1 VNTPPETAHSA
12 LTISPQATPANGPD
26 LPATPPGVNPNNP
39 PWGLPAALITWFL
52 SIAAVAVVPNL
63 CALPYVWYHF
73 RGAAAP
79 TREIL
84 LADKTFMLL
93 FVSGWLPAHLLTLG
107 LIWAVATRWGK
118 FSIKEVFGWSWS
130 PRFGLGKSIASAIGL
145 YVLAMIII
153 GLVSTQ
159 ETDLDRILRSSRA
172 AALILAF
179 IAVATAPLMEE
190 MIYRGLLYSALQK
203 ITGPWSAVI
212 VVSVMFAGLHVL
224 QYWPNAGVIG
234 SITLLSIVL
243 TVVRARTGRLL
254 PCFVIHLVFN
264 GVQSIIIVIEPYLR
278 SLVEHWRPQPTPGI
292 LFSLVRLFG

>member
-1 VNTPPETAHSA
+1 MNIPTDTDYSVPIDPHGTSTESDLAATVG
-12 LTISPQATPANGPD
+12 LTNPD
-26 LPATPPGVNPNNP
+26 NP
-39 PWGLPAALITWFL
+39 PWGLWSAVITWFM

-63 CALPYVWYHF
+63 VALPYVVSHF
-73 RGAAAP
+73 RNAEAP
-79 TREIL
+79 TREVL

-107 LIWAVATRWGK
+107 LIWAVATRLGK
-118 FSIKEVFGWSWS
+118 YSLKEVFGWSWS
-130 PRFGLGKSIASAIGL
+130 PAFGLGKSIASAIGL

-159 ETDLDRILRSSRA
+159 ETDLDRILRSSRV

-203 ITGPWSAVI
+203 ISGQWAAVVI
-212 VVSVMFAGLHVL
+212 VSIMFAGLHVL

-278 SLVEHWRPQPTPGI
+278 SLLEHWRPQPAPSI
-292 LFSLVRLFG
+292 LLSIVRLFG

>member
-1 VNTPPETAHSA
+1 VNTPTETNNPAPMTYSV
-12 LTISPQATPANGPD
+12 ATPATGSD
-26 LPATPPGVNPNNP
+26 LPGPPESVSPDNP
-39 PWGLPAALITWFL
+39 PWGIWSALITWFL

-63 CALPYVWYHF
+63 VTLPYVVSHF
-73 RGAAAP
+73 RGATAP
-79 TREIL
+79 TREVL
-84 LADKTFMLL
+84 LADRTFMLL
-93 FVSGWLPAHLLTLG
+93 FVSGWVPAHLITLG
-107 LIWAVATRWGK
+107 LIWAVATRLGE

-130 PRFGLGKSIASAIGL
+130 PKFGVGKSVASAIGL

-159 ETDLDRILRSSRA
+159 ETELDRILRSSRA

-190 MIYRGLLYSALQK
+190 MIYRGLLYSALQR
-203 ITGPWSAVI
+203 ITGQWSAV
-212 VVSVMFAGLHVL
+212 VLVSVMFAGLHVL

-234 SITLLSIVL
+234 SITLLSVVL

-254 PCFVIHLVFN
+254 PCFAIHLVFN

-278 SLVEHWRPQPTPGI
+278 SLLEHWRPQPTPGI
-292 LFSLVRLFG
+292 LVSLLRFFG

>member
-1 VNTPPETAHSA
+1 VHTPPETDSPGPTIYPQPTSA
-12 LTISPQATPANGPD
+12 IGSD
-26 LPATPPGVNPNNP
+26 LPATPASVNPNNP
-39 PWGLPAALITWFL
+39 PWGLLAALITWFL
-52 SIAAVAVVPNL
+52 SIAAVAVIPNL
-63 CALPYVWYHF
+63 VSLPYVLSHF
-73 RGAAAP
+73 RGAAP
-79 TREIL
+79 TREVL

-93 FVSGWLPAHLLTLG
+93 FVSGWLPAHLLTLA
-107 LIWAVATRWGK
+107 LIWAVATRLGK

-130 PRFGLGKSIASAIGL
+130 PRFGVLASIASAIGL

-203 ITGPWSAVI
+203 ITGQWAAVI
-212 VVSVMFAGLHVL
+212 LVSVMFAGLHVL

-264 GVQSIIIVIEPYLR
+264 GVQSIIIAIEPYLR
-278 SLVEHWRPQPTPGI
+278 SLLEHWRPQPTPGI
-292 LFSLVRLFG
+292 LISLVRFFG